1 MNNRVLFILYNNEDD
16 KGEYFMSEE
25 TQVQETPAQ
34 TETPSVTVNDLANI
48 YAIIDLASKRGAF
61 QASELS
67 AVGSVANKVKAFVD
81 HVQAQQAQA
90 AEAQAAAAEPV
101 EG

>member
-1 MNNRVLFILYNNEDD
+1 MT
-16 KGEYFMSEE
+16 KGEILMSEE
-25 TQVQETPAQ
+25 TQAPEAQAEAAAPA
-34 TETPSVTVNDLANI
+34 VTVNDLANV

-81 HVQAQQAQA
+81 HIQAQSAAAEEAA
-90 AEAQAAAAEPV
+90 AEAPAE
-101 EG
+101 G

>member
-1 MNNRVLFILYNNEDD
+1 
-16 KGEYFMSEE
+16 MSEE
-25 TQVQETPAQ
+25 TQTQEAAAPA
-34 TETPSVTVNDLANI
+34 EAPNVTVNDLQNV

-61 QASELS
+61 QASELQ

-81 HVQAQQAQA
+81 FIAAQ
-90 AEAQAAAAEPV
+90 QAAAAEAEAPAEAPA